1 MCKGS
6 GGAVIFTHGG
16 FSLSTLVTQVKD
28 SGGNME
34 TIKKGGQDVVDAINS
49 LDKDYFMA
57 AKTYKDSVVWYR
69 GLWYGQDDN
78 NDHNVQ
84 GQRSMCHKI
93 KKSVKNVLKASQVV
107 LGHTRVCGM
116 EVGQMPP
123 GCKFKTEAMGDGVM
137 HCECAAAKDDDV
149 PVEGGGGNDRPPC
162 PPGTPLNAARKLGC
176 KVASTHPKL
185 ERDERLVVDLTDTAA
200 ASITKSEAGES

>member
-1 MCKGS
+1 
-6 GGAVIFTHGG
+6 VE
-16 FSLSTLVTQVKD
+16 D
-28 SGGNME
+28 SGGNVE

-57 AKTYKDSVVWYR
+57 AKTYKNSVVWYR
-69 GLWYGQDDN
+69 GLWYGQNDD

-123 GCKFKTEAMGDGVM
+123 GCKFKTEEMGDGVM
-137 HCECAAAKDDDV
+137 HCECINIKKDNDV
-149 PVEGGGGNDRPPC
+149 PVESAGSGNDTPPC
-162 PPGTPLNAARKLGC
+162 PPGTPLKAARKLGC
-176 KVASTHPKL
+176 KVT
-185 ERDERLVVDLTDTAA
+185 
-200 ASITKSEAGES
+200 SIHSKT